1 MTGLPLNARSMLSYF
16 SRETYVGTRRLARI
30 SIAVC
35 VSVFVHLV
43 VLILFSQS
51 GVGIVPGYRGGVQV
65 YLPAA
70 ASQDA
75 RTEKGRSEV
84 PAERSVEPSP
94 TPLSKAVPPVANEPK
109 PRRRTEPSPTVRK
122 NEIPSVAASL
132 TTATVAQ
139 QNVPNVPQMRV
150 ESGGGALNGG
160 QLKRVSIDF
169 DVLSGTDRRL
179 LSRGRHVYVAERE
192 YFGISVSDVPLAGQV
207 GKDGWRIEISGRVNV
222 QGLSPIL
229 YETRGALPQELMAL
243 RDGGTN
249 RHAVNQA
256 LQRKWQMPD
265 GVLDR
270 QSLLYHFM
278 FKPPELTGGNVWLSD
293 GSSHALYA
301 YRMAGTESLPIAGVG
316 NVSTLKLLFT
326 TSASQERIELWLLP
340 DRHYLPLKARY
351 VDGLGAVT
359 EQTATSIDF
368 E

>member
-1 MTGLPLNARSMLSYF
+1 MLSYF
-16 SRETYVGTRRLARI
+16 PREAFVGNRRLARI
-30 SIAVC
+30 WIALC
-35 VSVFVHLV
+35 VSVFAHLA

-51 GVGIVPGYRGGVQV
+51 GVGIVQGDRGGLQI

-70 ASQDA
+70 TIQGA
-75 RTEKGRSEV
+75 RTENGRSEV
-84 PAERSVEPSP
+84 PAELGIEPSP
-94 TPLSKAVPPVANEPK
+94 TPLSKAVPSVANEPK
-109 PRRRTEPSPTVRK
+109 PRRRTESPPAVRK
-122 NEIPSVAASL
+122 NEIPQVDASVTA
-132 TTATVAQ
+132 ATVAQ
-139 QNVPNVPQMRV
+139 QNVSNVPQMRV
-150 ESGGGALNGG
+150 ESGGGAVNGG

-169 DVLSGTDRRL
+169 DVLSGTDKRV

-192 YFGISVSDVPLAGQV
+192 YFGISVSDVPLAGQAD
-207 GKDGWRIEISGRVNV
+207 KDSWRIEISGRVNV

-243 RDGGTN
+243 KNGGTN
-249 RHAVNQA
+249 RHAANQA

-301 YRMAGTESLPIAGVG
+301 YRMAGTESLPIAGMG